1 MEECFPFVHVRPL
14 LSISLWT
21 FICQMTISIW
31 WFPNFNTGRWVVGC
45 WPSLLLLL
53 LSFDCANFFDA
64 HSVSTSQDGLRSFL
78 HVSARTRNE
87 KKKTF
92 RASLRLLSGSW
103 TIFEDESEKQ
113 QKCRTK
119 RVEEGQ
125 ILWPF
130 KNNNRPSRNEHFG
143 QILVEHSVATLV
155 FFSQLVNGH
164 CAEWPCTFLPP
175 TISIFSFY
183 GAGEIGLF
191 SNNKM
196 SEALAF
202 ALLSTLELS
211 TKKIHFVTRGCL
223 CERGGGKE
231 KRNSE
236 VDDR

>member
-1 MEECFPFVHVRPL
+1 MR
-14 LSISLWT
+14 ISLT
-21 FICQMTISIW
+21 HIASRHHKM
-31 WFPNFNTGRWVVGC
+31 
-45 WPSLLLLL
+45 
-53 LSFDCANFFDA
+53 A
-64 HSVSTSQDGLRSFL
+64 SVPFYMSR
-78 HVSARTRNE
+78 HVQE
-87 KKKTF
+87 MKKKKTF

-155 FFSQLVNGH
+155 FFFSQLVNGH

-223 CERGGGKE
+223 CERGGGEKGKE
-231 KRNSE
+231 ELGSR
-236 VDDR
+236 